1 MAEIVLVS
9 NDDIIII
16 IIIIIAAAAADTI
29 TSVMQIILHNLYT
42 IIH

>member
-9 NDDIIII
+9 NDDIII